1 MPECMADDGNKAV
14 FVGTFLTNGESVALC
29 DEHMVYFCASTL
41 QEMTGIDPV
50 PFVAAISEPKSEG
63 EDMTSD
69 WKTAPADIIAIGP
82 GDGSAYEPFEAP
94 QEPQEDPEEVTPD
107 PTPPTPLRGR
117 MRAVSSG
124 PPTDGAGEQDATTA
138 EAASATP
145 AT

>member
-1 MPECMADDGNKAV
+1 MPKCMADDGNKAV

-50 PFVAAISEPKSEG
+50 PFVAAISEEPLPPPIDLG
-63 EDMTSD
+63 E
-69 WKTAPADIIAIGP
+69 PPEPGP
-82 GDGSAYEPFEAP
+82 EIEDVEAH
-94 QEPQEDPEEVTPD
+94 QD

>member
-41 QEMTGIDPV
+41 QEMTGVDPV
-50 PFVAAISEPKSEG
+50 PFISAISEDTTTGPPEV
-63 EDMTSD
+63 
-69 WKTAPADIIAIGP
+69 PA
-82 GDGSAYEPFEAP
+82 EAP
-94 QEPQEDPEEVTPD
+94 QEPQEDPEDITPD

-117 MRAVSSG
+117 MRAVSSA
-124 PPTDGAGEQDATTA
+124 PPTDGAGGQDATTA